1 MEKSDSPIF
10 EVNSCFHEMCKKGQN
25 GSKVA
30 LLYFFLKI
38 CSPRF
43 FFLVFCE
50 NAKGSF
56 LNFAFNNKGTWAS

>member
-1 MEKSDSPIF
+1 MEKSDSLIF

-30 LLYFFLKI
+30 LLFFFFSKYVRHV
-38 CSPRF
+38 C

-56 LNFAFNNKGTWAS
+56 LNFAFNNKGT